1 MAAPET
7 QDMRVQALER
17 ELGEFAYIVSHDLA
31 ACFRHIRGFSELI
44 IQDAGSGFTPD
55 HWSYCNQIHG
65 AAEKCAVM
73 LEQVLLYSRTT
84 RKMLDIVPTDFAPL
98 LDAAQLQLGA
108 EIRTSGAQILA
119 TGTARLAVD
128 RELFIQAL
136 RHLLGNAIKYRRPG
150 ITPRVTV
157 DVAQDGGETR
167 IRIGDNG
174 IGLPPAMDAEKLFW
188 MFHRGQGEGEYPG
201 CGTGLTF
208 ARRILRRH
216 GGDVRFLPA
225 AEGTWVEMLL
235 PGAKPP

>member
-1 MAAPET
+1 MTAPEP
-7 QDMRVQALER
+7 QEARVHALER

-31 ACFRHIRGFSELI
+31 ACFRHIKGFSELI

-73 LEQVLLYSRTT
+73 LEQLLLYSRAT

-98 LDAAQLQLGA
+98 LDVVRLQLGA
-108 EIRTSGAQILA
+108 QIRETQAEIIA
-119 TGTARLAVD
+119 TGSVRLAVD
-128 RELFIQAL
+128 RDLFVQAL
-136 RHLLGNAIKYRRPG
+136 KHLIGNAIKYRRPG
-150 ITPRVTV
+150 ILPRVSV
-157 DVAQDGGETR
+157 EAAQDSTGTR

-174 IGLPPAMDAEKLFW
+174 IGLPPEMDAEKLFW
-188 MFHRGQGEGEYPG
+188 MFHRGHGEGEYPG

-216 GGDVRFLPA
+216 GGDVGFLPA
-225 AEGTWVEMLL
+225 TEGTWVEIRL
-235 PGAKPP
+235 PRTELH

>member
-1 MAAPET
+1 MDLPES
-7 QDMRVQALER
+7 QEGKVQALER

-65 AAEKCAVM
+65 AAEKCAAM
-73 LEQVLLYSRTT
+73 LDQLLLYSRTT

-98 LDAAQLQLGA
+98 LDAARLQLGA
-108 EIRTSGAQILA
+108 EIRQSGAQIVA
-119 TGTARLAVD
+119 SGSARLAVD
-128 RELFIQAL
+128 RDLFVQAL
-136 RHLLGNAIKYRRPG
+136 KHLLGNAVKYRRPG

-157 DVAQDGGETR
+157 QASQDEGRVR

-174 IGLPPAMDAEKLFW
+174 IGLPPEMDAEKLFW
-188 MFHRGQGEGEYPG
+188 MFHRGHGEGAYPG
-201 CGTGLTF
+201 FGTGLTF

-216 GGDVRFLPA
+216 GGDVHFVPA
-225 AEGTWVEMLL
+225 AEGTWVEMDL
-235 PGAKPP
+235 PCGSQA